1 MHKGQLQMQE
11 TEESPKSTRLQL
23 SFSHSLVQLI
33 PIECLLRPDTN
44 WSCDDT
50 AVNKTVCETSG
61 NLHVHIYAHTYVTIW
76 P

>member
-44 WSCDDT
+44 
-50 AVNKTVCETSG
+50 
-61 NLHVHIYAHTYVTIW
+61 
-76 P
+76 